1 MSDLTLTPRP
11 SRSIYFILF
20 FLTLYAFTTYSYA
33 TLRFGGA
40 WNENDTLHL
49 THSILSAQES
59 GSLLNTRFPY
69 GNGFTFQSV
78 VLFLMELSGVSI
90 QTLQIYILPSIAC
103 FFPVVAFIT
112 YRSFT
117 RNNVTALLAAL
128 LLYLQP
134 DFLFVTWRGSHEK
147 ITWMLALLMLFLL
160 TKSFNPN
167 RRTSVL
173 ARYMLP
179 FYLIAFAFVSS
190 NAFFASSFIVALAVS
205 TLTGMIWLF
214 VRARLQQPISESVQR
229 QVFRLFFMT
238 LACGI
243 LLYLFFFHL
252 YPPANS
258 LLNAFGSMV
267 DAVTALLLN
276 VGPDRPVE
284 ANAYNYIAGAWVDP
298 WLYPLLNSLSLLIL
312 ALSPMV
318 WLRGVPR
325 FLLNEISEHDL
336 PMVYL
341 WLIYPAFVLQLVAS
355 VFVDRVSILGSNI
368 QVRLFTPLML
378 ISIPLVAH
386 DLANLLRWAADRRWA
401 QRGLLAAG
409 VVCFALFSTFALM
422 KSTNEPLV
430 NNNWIFTTHAER
442 LAGQWV
448 LDHSVE
454 PMIWEGDNVRL
465 RFAMPFYDDEISPDV
480 FRSGLPVAQGTR
492 YFVVSEIER
501 ALWLRR
507 TETYPYLE
515 DELRIYDNG
524 QVQVFYRR
532 PRNAYQR

>member
-1 MSDLTLTPRP
+1 MRELTLTPRP
-11 SRSIYFILF
+11 SRSIYFILL
-20 FLTLYAFTTYSYA
+20 FLTLYALTTYWYA

-49 THSILSAQES
+49 THSILSVQES
-59 GSLLNTRFPY
+59 DSLMNTRFPY
-69 GNGFTFQSV
+69 GNGLTFQSV
-78 VLFLMELSGVSI
+78 VVFLAELSGVSV
-90 QTLQIYILPSIAC
+90 QTLQIYVLPSIAC
-103 FFPVVAFIT
+103 FFPIVAFIT

-117 RNNVTALLAAL
+117 RNNSTALLATL

-167 RRTSVL
+167 RSTSLL

-179 FYLIAFAFVSS
+179 FYLIAFAFISS

-205 TLTGMIWLF
+205 SITGVIWLMI
-214 VRARLQQPISESVQR
+214 RGQLQQPVSDSVRR
-229 QVFRLFFMT
+229 QVFRLLFMT

-267 DAVTALLLN
+267 DAATALLFN
-276 VGPDRPVE
+276 TGADRPDE
-284 ANAYNYIAGAWVDP
+284 ANAYNYIANAWITP
-298 WLYPLLNSLSLLIL
+298 WMYPLLNSLSLLIL
-312 ALSPMV
+312 AFSPMV
-318 WLRGVPR
+318 WLRGVSR
-325 FLLNEISEHDL
+325 FLLNEVSEYDL

-341 WLIYPAFVLQLVAS
+341 WLIYPAFVLQLIAS
-355 VFVDRVSILGSNI
+355 VFFDRVSILGSNI

-378 ISIPLVAH
+378 VAIPLVAH
-386 DLANLLRWAADRRWA
+386 DLTLMLKWSTQHPALRRTV
-401 QRGLLAAG
+401 LAVG
-409 VVCFALFSTFALM
+409 VCCFALFSVFALM

-430 NNNWIFTTHAER
+430 NNNWIFTTHSER

-448 LDHSVE
+448 LDHSIE
-454 PMIWEGDNVRL
+454 PMIWEGENVRL
-465 RFAMPFYDDEISPDV
+465 RFAMPFRDFEVSPER
-480 FRSGLPVAQGTR
+480 FRSGMPVAQGTR
-492 YFVVSEIER
+492 YFVVSELER
-501 ALWLRR
+501 TLWLRQA
-507 TETYPYLE
+507 ESHPYLE
-515 DELRIYDNG
+515 NELQVYDNG
-524 QVQVFYRR
+524 RAQVFYRR
-532 PRNAYQR
+532 PRNRYQR